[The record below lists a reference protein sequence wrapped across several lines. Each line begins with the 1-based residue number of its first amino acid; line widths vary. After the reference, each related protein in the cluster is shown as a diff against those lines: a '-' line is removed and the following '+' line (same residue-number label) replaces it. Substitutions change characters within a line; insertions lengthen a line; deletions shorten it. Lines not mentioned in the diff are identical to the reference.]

1 MKRWRRR
8 RAPGERKGREV
19 GEEMRG
25 RRLVR
30 ELGEAGRGV
39 YEGDKISNGRR
50 ESERSELE

>member
-1 MKRWRRR
+1 MKRWRKRK
-8 RAPGERKGREV
+8 AAGERKGREV

-39 YEGDKISNGRR
+39 YEGGKINNGRR
-50 ESERSELE
+50 ESERSELQ